1 MKSRLLLACRLHP
14 NPAGQYGLST
24 SASILPQDAVGAAN
38 GHPRVLMLGMGW
50 FPSTVGGL
58 DRYYRA
64 LFEQLPEAS
73 GVVIGPA
80 EGAPAAI
87 AAASR
92 HDLSLARRLGSFWLA
107 ARRAARG
114 VEVVD
119 AHFALYAAAP
129 LLLGR
134 RQPTVFHFH
143 GPWADENAAAG
154 DSSRVKRALR
164 AGLERGV
171 LRRADAHVVLSSA
184 FRRVLVERH
193 RVAPWEINVWAPG
206 VALERFTPG
215 DRSGARARLGIDPAA
230 FVVVCARRMVA
241 RMGIDLL
248 LDAWSQI
255 EHELPEGSLLLLIG
269 EGPLRETFAARAT
282 QPALAGRV
290 RVTGRLSDEE
300 LIEAYRCADV
310 AAVPSVAV
318 EGFGLVVLE
327 AAACGTPSIVSDVG
341 GLPEA
346 AAALDPSLVVAAGD
360 TEALGARLR
369 AAAHGALPTRAA
381 TRDYAERFAWPAVA
395 ERHRAMH
402 RRLVAGSRERELRVV
417 YLDHVAR
424 LSGGEIALLRLLPHL
439 RRVNA
444 HVILGEEGPLAA
456 RLAQAGIS
464 VEVLPIAAAA
474 RDVRKDT
481 MRLGGAS
488 PAALLSTLA
497 YVARLTLR
505 LRQLRPDIVHTNSL
519 KAGVYGS
526 LAANA
531 AGIPVVWH
539 LRDRIAPD
547 YLPRPAVRFVRGL
560 VDRVAD
566 GVIANSAATLATLD
580 APGRPHPLDAPGRPH
595 PLDAPGRPHP
605 LDAPG
610 RPHPLDAPGRPHPL
624 DASGRSRPLD
634 AGARD
639 LSSGYRTIPDLPMP
653 PGHRSTLGAP
663 AAGTSRR
670 VRRVIPDSVE
680 PSPYSRTPEAPATP
694 APTFGI
700 VGRIAPWKGQDL
712 FVRAFA
718 AAFPDPGAERAV
730 IVGAPLFGE
739 EACERDLRAL
749 IARLGLAE
757 RVQLRGFR
765 EDVWSELARIDVL
778 VHASTIPEPFGQ
790 VVLEG
795 MAASLPVIA
804 PDEGGPAE
812 VIVNGETGRL
822 FAARSVDALAAAM
835 RALSADPQAREQ
847 LGSAARRSIEA
858 YHPTRV
864 GEQLEQV
871 YGEVLR
877 REVPRRPETSLHQ
890 PAASRV

>member
-1 MKSRLLLACRLHP
+1 MQA
-14 NPAGQYGLST
+14 T
-24 SASILPQDAVGAAN
+24 D

-58 DRYYRA
+58 DRYYRS

-73 GVVIGPA
+73 GVVVGPA

-87 AAASR
+87 AAAAR
-92 HDLSLARRLGSFWLA
+92 HDLPLARRLAEFWLA
-107 ARRAARG
+107 ARRAARRA
-114 VEVVD
+114 EVVD

-129 LLLGR
+129 LLLGAQR
-134 RQPTVFHFH
+134 HRPTVFHFH
-143 GPWADENAAAG
+143 GPWADESTAAG
-154 DSSRVKRALR
+154 DTSRLKRALR
-164 AGLERGV
+164 SALEGRV
-171 LRRADAHVVLSSA
+171 LRHADAHVVLSSA

-193 RVAPWEINVWAPG
+193 RVAPWNINVWAPG
-206 VALERFTPG
+206 VALGQFTPG
-215 DRSGARARLGIDPAA
+215 DRPRARARLGIDPAA
-230 FVVVCARRMVA
+230 FVAICARRLVP

-248 LDAWSQI
+248 FDAWSRI
-255 EHELPEGSLLLLIG
+255 EHELPAGSVLLLAG
-269 EGPLRETFAARAT
+269 DGPLREALAARAT
-282 QPALAGRV
+282 RPPLAGRV
-290 RVTGRLSDEE
+290 RVMGRISDEE

-310 AAVPSVAV
+310 AVVPSVAV

-360 TEALGARLR
+360 SEALGTRLR
-369 AAAHGALPTRAA
+369 AAADGALPTRAA
-381 TRDYAERFAWPAVA
+381 TRGYAERFAWPAVA
-395 ERHRAMH
+395 ERHRALH
-402 RRLVAGSRERELRVV
+402 RRLVSGTREERLRVV

-444 HVILGEEGPLAA
+444 HVILGEEGPLAD
-456 RLAQAGIS
+456 RLGQAGIS
-464 VEVLPIAAAA
+464 VEVLPIAAAT
-474 RDVRKDT
+474 RDLRKDT
-481 MRLGGAS
+481 VHLGGAS

-505 LRQLRPDIVHTNSL
+505 LRQLKPDLVHTNSL

-539 LRDRIAPD
+539 LRDRIADD
-547 YLPRPAVRFVRGL
+547 YLPRPAVHLVRQL
-560 VDRVAD
+560 VGRMAD
-566 GVIANSAATLATLD
+566 GVVANSTATLD
-580 APGRPHPLDAPGRPH
+580 TLA
-595 PLDAPGRPHP
+595 
-605 LDAPG
+605 
-610 RPHPLDAPGRPHPL
+610 
-624 DASGRSRPLD
+624 AS
-634 AGARD
+634 ARE
-639 LSSGYRTIPDLPMP
+639 R
-653 PGHRSTLGAP
+653 
-663 AAGTSRR
+663 RR
-670 VRRVIPDSVE
+670 VHRVIPDSVE
-680 PSPYSRTPEAPATP
+680 PSPYPHALDSSAT
-694 APTFGI
+694 TFGI

-718 AAFPDPGAERAV
+718 AAFPNPAVERAV

-739 EACERDLRAL
+739 EACERELREL
-749 IARLGLAE
+749 ITRLGLTE

-795 MAASLPVIA
+795 MAAGLAVIA

-812 VIVNGETGRL
+812 MIADGDTGRL
-822 FAARSVDALAAAM
+822 FAARSTDALAAAM
-835 RALSADPQAREQ
+835 RALNADPQAREQ

-858 YHPTRV
+858 YRPTRV

-871 YGEVLR
+871 YAEVLGR
-877 REVPRRPETSLHQ
+877 
-890 PAASRV
+890 

>member
-1 MKSRLLLACRLHP
+1 MPADSFPTRLR
-14 NPAGQYGLST
+14 QYGLST

-92 HDLSLARRLGSFWLA
+92 HDLSLARRLGAFWRA
-107 ARRAARG
+107 ARRAARS

-129 LLLGR
+129 LLLGRR

-154 DSSRVKRALR
+154 DSSRMKRALR
-164 AGLERGV
+164 ATLERGV

-193 RVAPWEINVWAPG
+193 RVAPWKINVWAPG
-206 VALERFTPG
+206 VALERFIPG

-255 EHELPEGSLLLLIG
+255 EPELPEGSLLLLIG
-269 EGPLRETFAARAT
+269 DGPLRETFAARAA

-346 AAALDPSLVVAAGD
+346 AAALDPSLVVTAGD
-360 TEALGARLR
+360 IEALGARLS
-369 AAAHGALPTRAA
+369 AAAQGALPTRAA

-402 RRLVAGSRERELRVV
+402 RRLVAGSREQRLRVV

-439 RRVNA
+439 RQVNA

-456 RLAQAGIS
+456 RLVQAGIS

-474 RDVRKDT
+474 RDARKDT
-481 MRLGGAS
+481 VRLGGTS
-488 PAALLSTLA
+488 PAALLSTVA

-505 LRQLRPDIVHTNSL
+505 LRQLQPDLVHTNSL

-531 AGIPVVWH
+531 AGVPVVWH

-560 VDRVAD
+560 VGRMAD

-580 APGRPHPLDAPGRPH
+580 AP
-595 PLDAPGRPHP
+595 
-605 LDAPG
+605 
-610 RPHPLDAPGRPHPL
+610 
-624 DASGRSRPLD
+624 SRSRPLA
-634 AGARD
+634 AGAHD
-639 LSSGYRTIPDLPMP
+639 LSSGYRTIPDSVYATRLSQHARRISCRREP
-653 PGHRSTLGAP
+653 SGAP
-663 AAGTSRR
+663 SDPRLSGALPVPPRTRAIRHARPHVRDRRTDRPVEGAGPVRARLRRRLSQPGCAAGRDR
-670 VRRVIPDSVE
+670 G
-680 PSPYSRTPEAPATP
+680 SPA
-694 APTFGI
+694 
-700 VGRIAPWKGQDL
+700 
-712 FVRAFA
+712 
-718 AAFPDPGAERAV
+718 
-730 IVGAPLFGE
+730 
-739 EACERDLRAL
+739 
-749 IARLGLAE
+749 
-757 RVQLRGFR
+757 
-765 EDVWSELARIDVL
+765 
-778 VHASTIPEPFGQ
+778 
-790 VVLEG
+790 
-795 MAASLPVIA
+795 
-804 PDEGGPAE
+804 
-812 VIVNGETGRL
+812 
-822 FAARSVDALAAAM
+822 
-835 RALSADPQAREQ
+835 
-847 LGSAARRSIEA
+847 
-858 YHPTRV
+858 
-864 GEQLEQV
+864 
-871 YGEVLR
+871 LR
-877 REVPRRPETSLHQ
+877 RGGV
-890 PAASRV
+890 

>member
-1 MKSRLLLACRLHP
+1 M
-14 NPAGQYGLST
+14 ST
-24 SASILPQDAVGAAN
+24 SASPPLTQDTVGAAN

-58 DRYYRA
+58 DRYYRS

-92 HDLSLARRLGSFWLA
+92 HDLPLARRLGEFWLA
-107 ARRAARG
+107 ARRAARSA
-114 VEVVD
+114 EVVD

-129 LLLGR
+129 LLLGAQR
-134 RQPTVFHFH
+134 RRPTVFHFH

-154 DSSRVKRALR
+154 DASRVKRALR
-164 AGLERGV
+164 RALERRV
-171 LRRADAHVVLSSA
+171 LRHADAHVVLSSA

-193 RVAPWEINVWAPG
+193 RVAPWNINVWAPG
-206 VALERFTPG
+206 VALAEFTPG
-215 DRSGARARLGIDPAA
+215 DRLRARARMGIDPAA

-248 LDAWSQI
+248 LDAWGQI
-255 EHELPEGSLLLLIG
+255 EHELPEGSMLLLIG
-269 EGPLRETFAARAT
+269 DGPLRETFAARAA
-282 QPALAGRV
+282 QPPLTGRV
-290 RVTGRLSDEE
+290 RVMGRISDEE
-300 LIEAYRCADV
+300 LVEAYRCADV
-310 AAVPSVAV
+310 ATVPSVAV

-360 TEALGARLR
+360 AEALGVRLR
-369 AAAHGALPTRAA
+369 AAAQGALPTRAA
-381 TRDYAERFAWPAVA
+381 TRGYAERFAWPAVA
-395 ERHRAMH
+395 ERHRALH
-402 RRLVAGSRERELRVV
+402 RRLVAGSREERLRVV

-444 HVILGEEGPLAA
+444 HVILGEEGPLVT

-474 RDVRKDT
+474 RDARKDT
-481 MRLGGAS
+481 VRLGGAS
-488 PAALLSTLA
+488 PAATLSTLA
-497 YVARLTLR
+497 YIARLTVR
-505 LRQLRPDIVHTNSL
+505 LRQLQPDLVHTNSL
-519 KAGVYGS
+519 KASVYGS

-547 YLPRPAVRFVRGL
+547 YLPRPAIRLVREL
-560 VDRVAD
+560 VARMAD
-566 GVIANSAATLATLD
+566 GVVANSAATLDTL
-580 APGRPHPLDAPGRPH
+580 A
-595 PLDAPGRPHP
+595 
-605 LDAPG
+605 
-610 RPHPLDAPGRPHPL
+610 
-624 DASGRSRPLD
+624 
-634 AGARD
+634 AGAHDR
-639 LSSGYRTIPDLPMP
+639 GPMN
-653 PGHRSTLGAP
+653 
-663 AAGTSRR
+663 
-670 VRRVIPDSVE
+670 RVIPDSVE
-680 PSPYSRTPEAPATP
+680 PSPYPRRRDSPAT
-694 APTFGI
+694 TFGI

-718 AAFPDPGAERAV
+718 AAFPSDTGAGRAV

-739 EACERDLRAL
+739 EGCEQQLREL
-749 IARLGLAE
+749 IARLGLTE

-778 VHASTIPEPFGQ
+778 VHASVIPEPFGQ

-795 MAASLPVIA
+795 MAAGLPVIA

-812 VIVNGETGRL
+812 VIADGETGRL

-835 RALSADPQAREQ
+835 RALNDDPQACER

-858 YHPTRV
+858 YHPARL

-871 YGEVLR
+871 YADVLGR
-877 REVPRRPETSLHQ
+877 
-890 PAASRV
+890 

>member
-1 MKSRLLLACRLHP
+1 
-14 NPAGQYGLST
+14 LST
-24 SASILPQDAVGAAN
+24 SASPPTQDAGGAAN

-58 DRYYRA
+58 DRYYRS

-80 EGAPAAI
+80 AGAPAAI
-87 AAASR
+87 AAAAN
-92 HDLSLARRLGSFWLA
+92 HDLPLARRLGAFWLA
-107 ARRAARG
+107 ARRAVRVA
-114 VEVVD
+114 EVVD

-129 LLLGR
+129 LLLGAR
-134 RQPTVFHFH
+134 RRPTVFHFH
-143 GPWADENAAAG
+143 GPWAEENAAAG
-154 DSSRVKRALR
+154 DVSRVKRALR
-164 AGLERGV
+164 RALERRV
-171 LRRADAHVVLSSA
+171 LQHADAHVVLSSA

-193 RVAPWEINVWAPG
+193 RVAPWNINVWAPG
-206 VALERFTPG
+206 VALDVFTPG
-215 DRSGARARLGIDPAA
+215 DRLRARAQLRIDPVA
-230 FVVVCARRMVA
+230 FVAICARRLVP

-255 EHELPEGSLLLLIG
+255 EHELPAGSQLLLIG
-269 EGPLRETFAARAT
+269 DGPLRETFAARAA
-282 QPALAGRV
+282 QPPLAGRV
-290 RVTGRLSDEE
+290 RVMGTLSDEE

-327 AAACGTPSIVSDVG
+327 AAACGTPSIVSDAG

-360 TEALGARLR
+360 TGALGVRLR

-381 TRDYAERFAWPAVA
+381 TRAYAEHFAWPAVA
-395 ERHRAMH
+395 ERHRALH
-402 RRLVAGSRERELRVV
+402 RRLVAGSREQRLRVV

-444 HVILGEEGPLAA
+444 HVILGEEGPLAT
-456 RLAQAGIS
+456 RLARAGIS

-474 RDVRKDT
+474 RDARKDT

-488 PAALLSTLA
+488 PAALGSTLA

-505 LRQLRPDIVHTNSL
+505 LRQLQPDLVHTNSL

-539 LRDRIAPD
+539 LRDRIAGD

-560 VDRVAD
+560 VGRMAD
-566 GVIANSAATLATLD
+566 GVVANSAATLATLD
-580 APGRPHPLDAPGRPH
+580 GPPSDARARGRGRVH
-595 PLDAPGRPHP
+595 
-605 LDAPG
+605 
-610 RPHPLDAPGRPHPL
+610 
-624 DASGRSRPLD
+624 
-634 AGARD
+634 
-639 LSSGYRTIPDLPMP
+639 
-653 PGHRSTLGAP
+653 
-663 AAGTSRR
+663 
-670 VRRVIPDSVE
+670 RVIPDSVE
-680 PSPYSRTPEAPATP
+680 TSPYPRAPGAPPLPT
-694 APTFGI
+694 PTFGI
-700 VGRIAPWKGQDL
+700 VGRIASWKGQDL

-718 AAFPDPGAERAV
+718 AAFPTGKECAV

-739 EACERDLRAL
+739 EAYELQLREL

-795 MAASLPVIA
+795 MAAGLAVIA

-812 VIVNGETGRL
+812 VIADGETGRL
-822 FAARSVDALAAAM
+822 FTARSVDALATAM
-835 RALSADPQAREQ
+835 RTLNDDPQTRER
-847 LGSAARRSIEA
+847 LGSAAQRSIEA

-871 YGEVLR
+871 YAEVLG
-877 REVPRRPETSLHQ
+877 H
-890 PAASRV
+890 

>member
-1 MKSRLLLACRLHP
+1 MTSRLLLLAGSFLT
-14 NPAGQYGLST
+14 PAGQHGLST
-24 SASILPQDAVGAAN
+24 SASPSTQDAVGAAN

-50 FPSTVGGL
+50 FPSSVGGL
-58 DRYYRA
+58 DRYYRS

-80 EGAPAAI
+80 ESAPARI
-87 AAASR
+87 AAPAH
-92 HDLSLARRLGSFWLA
+92 HDLPLARRLGAFWLA
-107 ARRAARG
+107 ARRATRDC
-114 VEVVD
+114 EVVD
-119 AHFALYAAAP
+119 AHFALYAAGP
-129 LLLGR
+129 LLLARPR
-134 RQPTVFHFH
+134 RPTVFHFH

-154 DSSRVKRALR
+154 DASRVKRALR
-164 AGLERGV
+164 TALERRV

-184 FRRVLVERH
+184 FRKVLVERH
-193 RVAPWEINVWAPG
+193 RIPPWNINVWAPG

-215 DRSGARARLGIDPAA
+215 DRLQARARMAIDPAA

-248 LDAWSQI
+248 LDAWSRI
-255 EHELPEGSLLLLIG
+255 AGGLPEGSTLLLIG
-269 EGPLRETFAARAT
+269 EGPLRETFAARAAR
-282 QPALAGRV
+282 PPLAGRV
-290 RVTGRLSDEE
+290 RVMGRLSDEE
-300 LIEAYRCADV
+300 LVEAYRCADV
-310 AAVPSVAV
+310 AAVPSIAV

-346 AAALDPSLVVAAGD
+346 AAALDPSLVVTAGD

-369 AAAHGALPTRAA
+369 EAAHGALPTRAA

-395 ERHRAMH
+395 ERHRALH
-402 RRLVAGSRERELRVV
+402 RRLVGGGTSEARLRVV

-456 RLAQAGIS
+456 RLARAGIS

-474 RDVRKDT
+474 RDARKDT
-481 MRLGGAS
+481 VRLGGAS
-488 PAALLSTLA
+488 PAALASTLA

-505 LRQLRPDIVHTNSL
+505 LRQLRPDLVHTNSL

-526 LAANA
+526 LAARA

-547 YLPRPAVRFVRGL
+547 YLPRPAVGL
-560 VDRVAD
+560 VRQLVSRLAD
-566 GVIANSAATLATLD
+566 GVVANSAATLATIATRNTSSPRTAD
-580 APGRPHPLDAPGRPH
+580 AHDLGPGHHTIADDPSTP
-595 PLDAPGRPHP
+595 
-605 LDAPG
+605 
-610 RPHPLDAPGRPHPL
+610 
-624 DASGRSRPLD
+624 SGRRR
-634 AGARD
+634 A
-639 LSSGYRTIPDLPMP
+639 
-653 PGHRSTLGAP
+653 RSTPACGACD
-663 AAGTSRR
+663 R
-670 VRRVIPDSVE
+670 VHRVIPDSVE
-680 PSPYSRTPEAPATP
+680 PPPYSRASESPAS
-694 APTFGI
+694 TFGI

-718 AAFPDPGAERAV
+718 AAFPGHTGERAV

-739 EACERDLRAL
+739 EACELRLREL

-757 RVQLRGFR
+757 RVKLRGFR

-778 VHASTIPEPFGQ
+778 VHASVIPEPFGQ

-795 MAASLPVIA
+795 MAAGLPVIA

-812 VIVNGETGRL
+812 VIADGETGHL
-822 FAARSVDALAAAM
+822 FTARSVDALAAAM
-835 RALSADPQAREQ
+835 RALAADPQARER
-847 LGSAARRSIEA
+847 LGSAARRSIAA

-864 GEQLEQV
+864 GAQLEDV
-871 YGEVLR
+871 YEQVLR
-877 REVPRRPETSLHQ
+877 PSADGVHNVEKGSTQ
-890 PAASRV
+890 PWVISR

>member
-1 MKSRLLLACRLHP
+1 MK
-14 NPAGQYGLST
+14 
-24 SASILPQDAVGAAN
+24 AAN

-58 DRYYRA
+58 DRYYRS

-80 EGAPAAI
+80 EGAPAGV
-87 AAASR
+87 AAPAR
-92 HDLSLARRLGSFWLA
+92 HDLPLARRLGAFWLA

-129 LLLGR
+129 LLLGAR
-134 RQPTVFHFH
+134 RRRPTVFHFH
-143 GPWADENAAAG
+143 GPWADENAVAG
-154 DSSRVKRALR
+154 DASRVKRALR
-164 AGLERGV
+164 TALERRV

-193 RVAPWEINVWAPG
+193 RVAPWNINVWAPG

-215 DRSGARARLGIDPAA
+215 DRPRARARMAIDPAA

-241 RMGIDLL
+241 RMGIDRL
-248 LDAWSQI
+248 LDAWGQI
-255 EHELPEGSLLLLIG
+255 VDGLPEGSLLLLIG
-269 EGPLRETFAARAT
+269 DGPLRETFAARAA
-282 QPALAGRV
+282 QPPFTGRV
-290 RVTGRLSDEE
+290 RVMGRLSDEE

-310 AAVPSVAV
+310 AAVPSIAV

-346 AAALDPSLVVAAGD
+346 AATLDPSLVVAAGD
-360 TEALGARLR
+360 SEALGARLR
-369 AAAHGALPTRAA
+369 AAANGALPTRAA
-381 TRDYAERFAWPAVA
+381 TRSYAERFTWPAVA
-395 ERHRAMH
+395 ERHRALH
-402 RRLVAGSRERELRVV
+402 RRLVAGMREDRLRVV

-456 RLAQAGIS
+456 RLAQAGVS

-474 RDVRKDT
+474 RDARKDT
-481 MRLGGAS
+481 VRLGGAS
-488 PAALLSTLA
+488 PAALLATLA
-497 YVARLTLR
+497 YIARLTLR
-505 LRQLRPDIVHTNSL
+505 LRQLRPDLVHTNSL

-526 LAANA
+526 LAAHA

-547 YLPRPAVRFVRGL
+547 YLPRPAVRLVRQFVNRL
-560 VDRVAD
+560 AD
-566 GVIANSAATLATLD
+566 GVVANSAATLDTLAAGADDRGRGHRAIPDWVQSSSPPRTLD
-580 APGRPHPLDAPGRPH
+580 APV
-595 PLDAPGRPHP
+595 
-605 LDAPG
+605 
-610 RPHPLDAPGRPHPL
+610 
-624 DASGRSRPLD
+624 
-634 AGARD
+634 AGAGDR
-639 LSSGYRTIPDLPMP
+639 G
-653 PGHRSTLGAP
+653 
-663 AAGTSRR
+663 R

-680 PSPYSRTPEAPATP
+680 PSPHPRKRDSPAT
-694 APTFGI
+694 TFGI

-718 AAFPDPGAERAV
+718 AAFPDNPGAERAV

-739 EACERDLRAL
+739 EACELQLREL
-749 IARLGLAE
+749 IRRLGLTE

-778 VHASTIPEPFGQ
+778 VHASVIPEPFGQ

-795 MAASLPVIA
+795 MAAGLPVIA
-804 PDEGGPAE
+804 PNEGGPAE
-812 VIVNGETGRL
+812 VIADGETGHL
-822 FAARSVDALAAAM
+822 FTARSVGALAAAM
-835 RALSADPQAREQ
+835 RALNVDPQARERM
-847 LGSAARRSIEA
+847 GRAARHSIEA

-864 GEQLEQV
+864 GAQLEDV
-871 YGEVLR
+871 YEQVLR
-877 REVPRRPETSLHQ
+877 PSADGVHNVEKSSAQ
-890 PAASRV
+890 PWVISR

>member
-1 MKSRLLLACRLHP
+1 M
-14 NPAGQYGLST
+14 
-24 SASILPQDAVGAAN
+24 
-38 GHPRVLMLGMGW
+38 
-50 FPSTVGGL
+50 
-58 DRYYRA
+58 
-64 LFEQLPEAS
+64 
-73 GVVIGPA
+73 
-80 EGAPAAI
+80 
-87 AAASR
+87 
-92 HDLSLARRLGSFWLA
+92 
-107 ARRAARG
+107 
-114 VEVVD
+114 
-119 AHFALYAAAP
+119 
-129 LLLGR
+129 
-134 RQPTVFHFH
+134 
-143 GPWADENAAAG
+143 
-154 DSSRVKRALR
+154 
-164 AGLERGV
+164 
-171 LRRADAHVVLSSA
+171 
-184 FRRVLVERH
+184 
-193 RVAPWEINVWAPG
+193 
-206 VALERFTPG
+206 ALEQFTPG
-215 DRSGARARLGIDPAA
+215 DRPGARARLGIEPAA

-248 LDAWSQI
+248 LDAWSQL

-269 EGPLRETFAARAT
+269 DGPLRETFAARAA
-282 QPALAGRV
+282 QPPLAGRV
-290 RVTGRLSDEE
+290 RVMGRLSDEE
-300 LIEAYRCADV
+300 LIESYRCADV

-369 AAAHGALPTRAA
+369 AAAQGALPTRAA

-402 RRLVAGSRERELRVV
+402 RRLVAGSREQQLRVV

-444 HVILGEEGPLAA
+444 HVILGEEGPLAS

-474 RDVRKDT
+474 RDARKDT
-481 MRLGGAS
+481 VRLGGAS

-505 LRQLRPDIVHTNSL
+505 LRQLRPDLVHTNSL

-560 VDRVAD
+560 VGRMAD
-566 GVIANSAATLATLD
+566 GVVANSAATLATLE
-580 APGRPHPLDAPGRPH
+580 AH
-595 PLDAPGRPHP
+595 
-605 LDAPG
+605 
-610 RPHPLDAPGRPHPL
+610 
-624 DASGRSRPLD
+624 DASHPLD

-639 LSSGYRTIPDLPMP
+639 RNGNHRTVPNLSHPPALPPRSAGALPVPESGPE
-653 PGHRSTLGAP
+653 GAP
-663 AAGTSRR
+663 RDPRLGGALP
-670 VRRVIPDSVE
+670 IPPDTQS
-680 PSPYSRTPEAPATP
+680 PATRP
-694 APTFGI
+694 PTFGI

-718 AAFPDPGAERAV
+718 AAFPSGAERAA
-730 IVGAPLFGE
+730 IVGAPMFGE
-739 EACERDLRAL
+739 EACERELRAL
-749 IARLGLAE
+749 IVRLGLAE
-757 RVQLRGFR
+757 RVELRGFR

-778 VHASTIPEPFGQ
+778 VHASVIPEPFGQ

-795 MAASLPVIA
+795 MAAGLPVIA

-812 VIVNGETGRL
+812 VIADGETGRL

-835 RALSADPQAREQ
+835 RALGADPQARER

-858 YHPTRV
+858 YHPARV
-864 GEQLEQV
+864 GERLEEV
-871 YGEVLR
+871 YAEVLGRPGGVLRSAETLPTMPYPFR
-877 REVPRRPETSLHQ
+877 RRSSL
-890 PAASRV
+890 R

>member
-1 MKSRLLLACRLHP
+1 L
-14 NPAGQYGLST
+14 PAGSFPTRLRQYGLST

-80 EGAPAAI
+80 EGAPATI

-92 HDLSLARRLGSFWLA
+92 HDLPLPRRLGSFWLA

-114 VEVVD
+114 AEVVD

-129 LLLGR
+129 LLLGPR
-134 RQPTVFHFH
+134 RRPTVFHFH

-154 DSSRVKRALR
+154 DSSRMKRALR
-164 AGLERGV
+164 ATLERGV

-193 RVAPWEINVWAPG
+193 RVAPWKINVWAPG

-215 DRSGARARLGIDPAA
+215 DRSAARARLGIDPAA

-269 EGPLRETFAARAT
+269 DGPLHETFAARAA

-346 AAALDPSLVVAAGD
+346 AAALDPSLVVTAGD
-360 TEALGARLR
+360 IEALGARLR
-369 AAAHGALPTRAA
+369 AAAQGALPTRAA

-444 HVILGEEGPLAA
+444 HVILGEEGPLVA

-481 MRLGGAS
+481 VRLGGAS
-488 PAALLSTLA
+488 PAALLSTVA

-505 LRQLRPDIVHTNSL
+505 LRQLRPDLVHTNSL

-560 VDRVAD
+560 VGRVAD
-566 GVIANSAATLATLD
+566 GVIANSATTLATLD
-580 APGRPHPLDAPGRPH
+580 APGR
-595 PLDAPGRPHP
+595 
-605 LDAPG
+605 
-610 RPHPLDAPGRPHPL
+610 
-624 DASGRSRPLD
+624 SRLLA

-639 LSSGYRTIPDLPMP
+639 LSSGYRTIPDMSMP
-653 PGHRSTLGAP
+653 SGHRSTLGAP
-663 AAGTSRR
+663 TARASRR

-680 PSPYSRTPEAPATP
+680 PSPYPRTPEAPATP

-739 EACERDLRAL
+739 EACEHDLREL
-749 IARLGLAE
+749 IARLGLTE
-757 RVQLRGFR
+757 RVQMRGFR

-812 VIVNGETGRL
+812 VIVDGETGRL

-835 RALSADPQAREQ
+835 RALSADPQARER
-847 LGSAARRSIEA
+847 LGSAARRSIVA
-858 YHPTRV
+858 YHPECV
-864 GEQLEQV
+864 GEQLEEVYEQV
-871 YGEVLR
+871 LQCTG
-877 REVPRRPETSLHQ
+877 TSAQ
-890 PAASRV
+890 RPAASRA

>member
-1 MKSRLLLACRLHP
+1 MQAT
-14 NPAGQYGLST
+14 NGQ
-24 SASILPQDAVGAAN
+24 
-38 GHPRVLMLGMGW
+38 PRVLMLGMGW

-92 HDLSLARRLGSFWLA
+92 HDLPLARRLGAFWLA

-114 VEVVD
+114 AEVVD

-134 RQPTVFHFH
+134 RARPTVFHFH
-143 GPWADENAAAG
+143 GPWADENTAAG

-171 LRRADAHVVLSSA
+171 LRRADAHVVLSCA

-193 RVAPWEINVWAPG
+193 RVAPWNINVWAPG
-206 VALERFTPG
+206 VALAEFTPG
-215 DRSGARARLGIDPAA
+215 DRPQARARLSVDPAA

-248 LDAWSQI
+248 LDAWTQI
-255 EHELPEGSLLLLIG
+255 ERELPEGSLLLLIG
-269 EGPLRETFAARAT
+269 DGPLHETFAARAA
-282 QPALAGRV
+282 QPPLAGRV
-290 RVTGRLSDEE
+290 RVMGRLSDEE

-360 TEALGARLR
+360 TGALGARLR
-369 AAAHGALPTRAA
+369 AAAQGALPTRAA
-381 TRDYAERFAWPAVA
+381 TRRYAERFAWPAVA

-402 RRLVAGSRERELRVV
+402 RRLVAGRREQRLRVV

-444 HVILGEEGPLAA
+444 HVILGEEGPLTA

-474 RDVRKDT
+474 RDARKDT
-481 MRLGGAS
+481 VRLGGAS

-505 LRQLRPDIVHTNSL
+505 LRQLRPDLVHTNSL

-526 LAANA
+526 LAARA
-531 AGIPVVWH
+531 AGVPVVWH

-547 YLPRPAVRFVRGL
+547 YLPPPAVRFVRGL
-560 VDRVAD
+560 VGRMAD
-566 GVIANSAATLATLD
+566 GVIANSIATLD
-580 APGRPHPLDAPGRPH
+580 TLPPRETHDAR
-595 PLDAPGRPHP
+595 AI
-605 LDAPG
+605 
-610 RPHPLDAPGRPHPL
+610 
-624 DASGRSRPLD
+624 
-634 AGARD
+634 GARKR
-639 LSSGYRTIPDLPMP
+639 GQ
-653 PGHRSTLGAP
+653 
-663 AAGTSRR
+663 
-670 VRRVIPDSVE
+670 VQRVIPDSVE
-680 PSPYSRTPEAPATP
+680 RSPYPHTPDPSTT
-694 APTFGI
+694 TFGM

-712 FVRAFA
+712 FLRAFA
-718 AAFPDPGAERAV
+718 AAFPTGAQRAV

-739 EACERDLRAL
+739 ESHELQLRAL
-749 IARLGLAE
+749 VAQLGLAE

-765 EDVWSELARIDVL
+765 ADVWRELAGMDVL
-778 VHASTIPEPFGQ
+778 VHASVIPEPFGQ

-795 MAASLPVIA
+795 MAAGLAVIA
-804 PDEGGPAE
+804 PDEGGPAT
-812 VIVNGETGRL
+812 VIGDGETGHL
-822 FAARSVDALAAAM
+822 FAARSVDALATAM
-835 RALSADPQAREQ
+835 QTLGADPGARER
-847 LGSAARRSIEA
+847 LGCAAQRETEA
-858 YHPTRV
+858 YHPARV
-864 GEQLEQV
+864 GEQLERM
-871 YGEVLR
+871 YADVLGR
-877 REVPRRPETSLHQ
+877 
-890 PAASRV
+890 